1 MSIRTIIKKNTYF
14 DSVSLMALS
23 TKANNIDGVKQV
35 NIAMGTSMN
44 KDVLKNVGLYT
55 EQVEEAG
62 KGDLMIVIEA
72 EAGYEL
78 DELVLKVEEAM
89 TRKSDNKGAVDVVYS
104 GVEAAAQ
111 DNKDANVAVVSV
123 PGAYAARVA
132 RKALR
137 QGLHVMMFSDNVTL
151 EDEISLKQE
160 AHERGLLMMGP
171 DCGTAI
177 INGKGLC
184 FANGVRR
191 GKIGIV
197 AASGTGAQE
206 VSVRIHDFGGGVS
219 QLIGTGGRDLS
230 ADVGGIMMIDGMRAL
245 ANDSATEIIVLISK
259 PPAKEVAAKIY
270 AEVKNTHKPIIICFI
285 GGNQQEIEAS
295 GARYAKTTKQAA
307 LQAVILSGVPE
318 ESINKHSLNLPLIE
332 EIKAKLKPEQKYI
345 RGLFCG
351 GTICEEVSSLVKEK
365 YSNVYSNISKDPTHK
380 LDHTSASRE
389 HTFID
394 FGDDQFTQGR
404 PHPMIDPS
412 LRLQRIVEEAK
423 DPEVGVIALD
433 IILGYGSHEDPV
445 EVTLPAIREA
455 KAIAAKAGRHL
466 EILAFVLGTEL
477 DPQGFDQQVAKLMAE
492 DVTISSSSE
501 NTGLLSRGFVEKEE
515 A

>member
-1 MSIRTIIKKNTYF
+1 MSARTIIKKNTYF

-23 TKANNIDGVKQV
+23 TRANDIEGIKQV
-35 NIAMGTSMN
+35 NIAMGTTMN

-55 EQVEEAG
+55 EDVEEAG
-62 KGDLMIVIEA
+62 KGDLMIVVEGK
-72 EAGYEL
+72 EGYNL
-78 DELVLKVEEAM
+78 DELVKMVEEAM
-89 TRKSDNKGAVDVVYS
+89 IRKVDNKGSVDIVYS
-104 GVEAAAQ
+104 GVEAAVD
-111 DNKDANVAVVSV
+111 DNEGSNVAVVSV
-123 PGAYAARVA
+123 PGVYASRVA

-137 QGLHVMMFSDNVTL
+137 QGLHVMMFSDNVSL
-151 EDEISLKQE
+151 DEEISLKNE
-160 AHERGLLMMGP
+160 AHEKGLLMMGP

-230 ADVGGIMMIDGMRAL
+230 AEVGGIMMLDGMRSL
-245 ANDSATEIIVLISK
+245 ANDDKTEIIVLVSK
-259 PPAKEVAAKIY
+259 PPAKEVAGKIY
-270 AEVKNTHKPIIICFI
+270 KEVKNTSKPVVICFI
-285 GGNQQEIEAS
+285 GGNKEEIEAS
-295 GARYAKTTKQAA
+295 GAYYGKTTKQAA

-318 ESINKHSLNLPLIE
+318 ETINKHSLNLPLIE
-332 EIKAKLKPEQKYI
+332 EIKTKLNPQQKYI

-351 GTICEEVSSLVKEK
+351 GTICEEVASLVREK
-365 YSNVYSNISKDPTHK
+365 YPNVYSNISKDPVYK
-380 LDHTSASRE
+380 LVNLNESKE

-404 PHPMIDPS
+404 PHPMIDPGI
-412 LRLQRIVEEAK
+412 RLERIVKEAK
-423 DPEVGVIALD
+423 DPEVGVIAID
-433 IILGYGSHEDPV
+433 IILGYGSHMDPV
-445 EVTLPAIREA
+445 EATLPAIKEA
-455 KAIAAKAGRHL
+455 KSIAKKEGRHI

-477 DPQGFDQQVAKLMAE
+477 DPQNFELQVKKMM
-492 DVTISSSSE
+492 DVGVTISSSSE

-515 A
+515 V